1 MKRGLH
7 LISCYLPNNP
17 FVGAFFAALSD
28 ELHHHGQDMLLL
40 PTYPPQTDALQYV
53 QIAYTLTG
61 FSDLSAPATGVESGL
76 VPAALADAEA
86 AWTRRRSTPT
96 AHADAVA
103 TCTRFFGQLLDQM
116 EPDTVSIWN
125 PTVPQGRLLQM
136 ACLARAIPY
145 FGIERGVFAET
156 MMVESRE
163 VGAQADVATNPIL
176 RSVLA
181 SQPVSPARLDDIR
194 HYYAQRDFSRYAMAP
209 ACSGPGFKE
218 DIGIP
223 PSARTVVLML
233 SVAAANWLPRSLP
246 GARFTSPWFESA
258 QQATTEL
265 LAALPDDVYVV
276 VQDHPLDRGHW
287 TPAPHP
293 RLRHVRG
300 AHLQT
305 LFDAADML
313 AFLGATTVQHEA
325 LLTDKP
331 LLLMS
336 RSQLTGQGVAYE
348 YAGSDLAAV
357 VGRALRGDGRAAQRE
372 AAARYIPFLF
382 DHVLFGLP
390 GSPARQTATDL
401 ARHLASLESAH
412 TTDTTSRIER
422 WLNAAATDLA
432 SAGSTAPR
440 SLENVR

>member
-194 HYYAQRDFSRYAMAP
+194 HCRVGGGALVRW
-209 ACSGPGFKE
+209 
-218 DIGIP
+218 P
-223 PSARTVVLML
+223 PSAAQTARAVFPH
-233 SVAAANWLPRSLP
+233 AAFTERRHQRRWSEGIRKTS
-246 GARFTSPWFESA
+246 RTSPIC
-258 QQATTEL
+258 
-265 LAALPDDVYVV
+265 P
-276 VQDHPLDRGHW
+276 
-287 TPAPHP
+287 
-293 RLRHVRG
+293 
-300 AHLQT
+300 
-305 LFDAADML
+305 
-313 AFLGATTVQHEA
+313 
-325 LLTDKP
+325 
-331 LLLMS
+331 
-336 RSQLTGQGVAYE
+336 
-348 YAGSDLAAV
+348 
-357 VGRALRGDGRAAQRE
+357 
-372 AAARYIPFLF
+372 
-382 DHVLFGLP
+382 
-390 GSPARQTATDL
+390 
-401 ARHLASLESAH
+401 
-412 TTDTTSRIER
+412 
-422 WLNAAATDLA
+422 
-432 SAGSTAPR
+432 
-440 SLENVR
+440 